1 MGYQVNSADLG
12 AKKIVITGASSGLGL
27 ETVRQLAPRGAN
39 FLLGCRDIRKAR
51 EAVREI
57 DGRVEIEEL
66 DLANFESVRRFSDQV
81 RQRMP
86 VIDIL
91 INNAGLMRPPFTLTG
106 EGHELQFG
114 TNHLGHFLLTR
125 QLYPVL
131 SASPGA
137 RVVSVSSIAHRRGAL
152 RLDRAWTQASYHPMK
167 AYADSKLANLVFALE
182 FARRLKS
189 SGSEVQSIAAH
200 PGWTDTSLFR
210 QMGPAQW
217 LSSLLAMNVHD
228 GALPIVM
235 AATRADARNG
245 DYFGPTGFMEM
256 RGAPG
261 VAIASPRARDGE
273 LGRRLWEFSEK
284 AIGVSFEI

>member
-1 MGYQVNSADLG
+1 
-12 AKKIVITGASSGLGL
+12 
-27 ETVRQLAPRGAN
+27 
-39 FLLGCRDIRKAR
+39 
-51 EAVREI
+51 
-57 DGRVEIEEL
+57 
-66 DLANFESVRRFSDQV
+66 
-81 RQRMP
+81 
-86 VIDIL
+86 
-91 INNAGLMRPPFTLTG
+91 
-106 EGHELQFG
+106 
-114 TNHLGHFLLTR
+114 
-125 QLYPVL
+125 
-131 SASPGA
+131 
-137 RVVSVSSIAHRRGAL
+137 
-152 RLDRAWTQASYHPMK
+152 
-167 AYADSKLANLVFALE
+167 LVFALE